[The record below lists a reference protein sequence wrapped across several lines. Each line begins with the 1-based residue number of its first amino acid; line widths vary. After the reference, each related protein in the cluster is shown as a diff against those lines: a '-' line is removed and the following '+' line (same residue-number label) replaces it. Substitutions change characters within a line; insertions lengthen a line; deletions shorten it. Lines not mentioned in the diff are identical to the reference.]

1 MIKKNYNFY
10 RWSIWG
16 ILVISFVTVF
26 FHRLSMGAVADDLNR
41 ELGISGVILGN
52 LTSMTFYSYA
62 LMQIPVG
69 IMVDTVG
76 VRKICSIGMAVTAIG
91 SVMFGFSQGILL
103 AYISR
108 FIIGIGTSVIV
119 VSIMKVQAQW
129 FSSRKF
135 STLSGITSFCGN
147 VGVLLATFPLTYL
160 VLSIGWRNTFFMLG
174 VITIIIAC
182 GIYIIVRDNPE
193 ELGFESVHKSES
205 NKNLK
210 RGILDVIKN
219 KYTWSN
225 FIVIFSLVGSTT
237 ALLGLWGIPYISQV
251 YSITKQK
258 ASWYL
263 SFISFG
269 FIIAAPIV
277 GKLSDF
283 LGGEIK
289 KILYVT
295 TITFTMVW
303 IYILIVFDGMPPI
316 KHLPVLFFILGLCV
330 ITHILLFTNV
340 KEVNNMSF
348 SGIATAVVNVGE
360 FIGSALISILI
371 GLVLENN
378 WSGQIIDG
386 VKIYSLNDY
395 KMAFIF
401 MIGAGIISI
410 FGVFVMKD
418 VKEHSTQRVK

>member
-1 MIKKNYNFY
+1 MTKKNYNFH

-16 ILVISFVTVF
+16 ILVVAFITVF
-26 FHRLSMGAVADDLNR
+26 FHRLSMGAVADDLSR
-41 ELGISGVILGN
+41 ELGINGVVLGN

-76 VRKICSIGMAVTAIG
+76 VRKICSMGMLVTAIG
-91 SVMFGFSQGILL
+91 SVIFGFADSILL
-103 AYISR
+103 AFISR
-108 FIIGIGTSVIV
+108 FIIGIGTSVIM
-119 VSIMKVQAQW
+119 VSIMKVQSQW
-129 FSSRKF
+129 FHAKKF

-147 VGVLLATFPLTYL
+147 VGALLATFPLTYL
-160 VLSIGWRNTFFMLG
+160 VLFVGWRSTFLMLG
-174 VITIIIAC
+174 VITIIIAVA
-182 GIYIIVRDNPE
+182 IYIIVRDTPE
-193 ELGFESVHKSES
+193 ELGFQSIHKSKS
-205 NKNLK
+205 NKDLK

-219 KYTWSN
+219 KYTWPN

-237 ALLGLWGIPYISQV
+237 AVLGLWGIPYISQV
-251 YSITKQK
+251 YSITKQE

-269 FIIAAPIV
+269 FIIGAPIV

-289 KILYVT
+289 KILFAT
-295 TITFTMVW
+295 TSTFTVVW
-303 IYILIVFDGMPPI
+303 IYILLIVDGEPPI
-316 KHLPVLFFILGLCV
+316 EQLPVLFFIVGLCV
-330 ITHILLFTNV
+330 ITHILVFTNV
-340 KEVNNMSF
+340 KEVNDVNF

-360 FIGSALISILI
+360 FIGS
-371 GLVLENN
+371 GLVSLMIGIILEKS

-386 VKIYSLNDY
+386 VKIYSSKDY

-401 MIGAGIISI
+401 IIGAGIISI

-418 VKEHSTQRVK
+418 YRTSSTNH